1 MVSKQFTTL
10 SILLPI
16 AMIIGTSMAIYA
28 YQNSDKLLTFM
39 VYFFGFLV
47 VIIFIIMAVRTP
59 KKR

>member
-10 SILLPI
+10 CMLLPI
-16 AMIIGTSMAIYA
+16 AMIIGSSMAIYA